1 VEAGPEQEGDE
12 VLQVAVADASADPGA
27 VVVVDFD
34 AHAALTAVEGTRRA
48 QVVTSAAIAQLIMPL
63 ARLYVSRV
71 GLILIKQRQVL
82 IFLQIEILVHW
93 VGYVEPCH
101 RHVQLLLVLILHVV
115 FFVLVWLLDI
125 YVLYFGVHADAR
137 KDARLGEGNLE
148 QRPQANEDAQ

>member
-1 VEAGPEQEGDE
+1 METGPEQEGDE

-34 AHAALTAVEGTRRA
+34 AHATLTAVEGTGRA
-48 QVVTSAAIAQLIMPL
+48 QVVARAAIAQFIMPL

-71 GLILIKQRQVL
+71 GLVLIEQRQVL
-82 IFLQIEILVHW
+82 EFLQVEILGHW
-93 VGYVEPCH
+93 VGYFQPCH

-115 FFVLVWLLDI
+115 FLVLVWLLDI

-137 KDARLGEGNLE
+137 KDARLGEGDLE